1 MTASAGAW
9 YRVGTVN
16 VVGGSQSI
24 VGVGTNWQ
32 NDVIAIAIGDIF
44 TLDAKTWYEVTAVNS
59 DTSITLD
66 RGFEGSTGQDKSY
79 AILRNT
85 SGTILTRI
93 AGQVSVQFNQ
103 KQLFLDE
110 LRTWL
115 NSDNAAEELTDSHG
129 LKQSLKTP
137 SQMVRDH
144 DSKLAELDAIHPHP
158 YAMRKVEFEAHR
170 AANNEKFAASGFVHF
185 GNYVNAGIVD
195 IINYGLQVSGGSASS
210 SLAGQIGLGFTKP
223 ALALGESKTGY
234 AVTNIAG
241 VTTNIDMGDNTYGL
255 RIKFPPAE
263 NGTRTYD
270 SETGNSVTHSTPAIA
285 FASETDTNKV
295 VTDRVDM
302 WGLEA
307 FLREIHDGDP
317 FVYKNGLIQ
326 SQSADIDGVTTVTDN
341 VRPET
346 YFSWYEGGTGNI
358 GKGVNWQTA
367 TESQRMAIASNPE
380 NNIYFDDETGK
391 FYQWC
396 IRGRSFAGIGN
407 GDWDTVDANRNAN
420 LTLRQQPVGTSQ
432 RTPPQGLLNTA
443 PTSGDGSNYYSNTD
457 SEYNL
462 DPKIGLFTSRRN
474 DVSSGGFSYFLV
486 CGTVNRLNQG
496 AYHPSLNPQGS
507 KKVNNTETNSSGGLW
522 YQSRA
527 IILSSRLECFIPI
540 LDATT
545 NTTDAGV
552 VVSSG
557 SILTPSPARSDG
569 RLHDAIYASGQGG
582 VCRDMRYSAW
592 GLTPSD
598 FAEADLK
605 VKSGKYRGTESLV
618 FSKPYQC
625 TSQGKVNG
633 WGLYHHDG
641 LPNNKEMWITS
652 EVFPVLDNF
661 TVGDLVSIIYNGGSE
676 IVTCEVRIVYS
687 DRVILKYKG
696 VVSFRIYSSGDQTN
710 HYFITHRPLGLSVS
724 GSFNNTEVMADPA
737 NILQCDDLKDGWVGS
752 WNPKIPDGT
761 GGRFPLTRKVIN
773 TSDDICFYSNDLG
786 DNWLSTVSAFNLI
799 ESSNSVAHPSI
810 FKTGSIVL
818 YQHSASA
825 KYTENAEN
833 MPIFGGYDGI
843 GHVIASSDAYA
854 LGRGMLL
861 RESLIG
867 KPAGL
872 SSYNNGAVQSMR
884 PNVVTLD
891 RDTLIGATRAA
902 YGPAHDP
909 IVIDGSTSLSGVKA
923 LNYNVVEKQQ
933 GFIQYAYTEIIFD
946 GDWGDDGKIYIADN
960 QSTRIDD
967 NGNTALHGTARIVE
981 PLGWIKNDK

>member
-1 MTASAGAW
+1 MAEYTA
-9 YRVGTVN
+9 
-16 VVGGSQSI
+16 Q
-24 VGVGTNWQ
+24 
-32 NDVIAIAIGDIF
+32 
-44 TLDAKTWYEVTAVNS
+44 
-59 DTSITLD
+59 
-66 RGFEGSTGQDKSY
+66 
-79 AILRNT
+79 
-85 SGTILTRI
+85 
-93 AGQVSVQFNQ
+93 QVSVVNGSNAVIIESGESPEAVRQGDFLFITGSDPVGINRTYINSNSQHVIELSKSWSNGNKSNQ
-103 KQLFLDE
+103 PAIVLPTTVEFKSAAAALKNANL
-110 LRTWL
+110 LV
-115 NSDNAAEELTDSHG
+115 NDNFVAMQDWQTKTGTVTFVNIDG
-129 LKQSLKTP
+129 TTTTVKTLKQIEIEA
-137 SQMVRDH
+137 Q
-144 DSKLAELDAIHPHP
+144 ELHPHP
-158 YAMRKVEFEAHR
+158 YAMRKVEFEALR

-185 GNYVNAGIVD
+185 GKSFSPQTTYYVNE
-195 IINYGLQVSGGSASS
+195 GLWCKADNTAYRDKMMMGWGVE
-210 SLAGQIGLGFTKP
+210 GQLKGD
-223 ALALGESKTGY
+223 SKTNFPEI
-234 AVTNIAG
+234 NIAG
-241 VTTNIDMGDNTYGL
+241 VNFKLLKISNNILSGDTSV
-255 RIKFPPAE
+255 IKFPPAE
-263 NGTRTYD
+263 DGTRTYD

-302 WGLEA
+302 WGFEA

-326 SQSADIDGVTTVTDN
+326 SLSTDIDGVTTVTDN
-341 VRPET
+341 VRPDT
-346 YFSWYEGGTGNI
+346 YFAWYEGDEDSR

-407 GDWDTVDANRNAN
+407 GDWDTVDASRNAN

-522 YQSRA
+522 YQSSA

-696 VVSFRIYSSGDQTN
+696 VVSFRVYSSGDQAS
-710 HYFITHRPLGLSVS
+710 HYFITHRPVGLSVS
-724 GSFNNTEVMADPA
+724 GSFNHTEVIAAPA
-737 NILQCDDLKDGWVGS
+737 TILQCDDLKDGWVGS
-752 WNPKIPDGT
+752 WNPKIADGVT
-761 GGRFPLTRKVIN
+761 QRYYWTRKFIEQGVALITDDNGASYTTGTQSAWFDNEQLNSTISLNIPESRIVI
-773 TSDDICFYSNDLG
+773 
-786 DNWLSTVSAFNLI
+786 
-799 ESSNSVAHPSI
+799 
-810 FKTGSIVL
+810 GS
-818 YQHSASA
+818 YTASA

-872 SSYNNGAVQSMR
+872 SSYTNGAVQSMR
-884 PNVVTLD
+884 PNVATLD
-891 RDTLIGATRAA
+891 RDTLIGTTRAA

-946 GDWGDDGKIYIADN
+946 GDWGDDGKIYITDN
-960 QSTRIDD
+960 QSTRLDD
-967 NGNTALHGTARIVE
+967 NGNTALYGTARIAE